1 MSSPLIAKEES
12 LEPPI
17 HIASVIA
24 HTRPEFSTATREW
37 LNALPYVEVHA
48 EGQGK
53 LVVVLETENE
63 RKIHELLDG
72 LSALPGALSAVLVYH
87 EIVGA

>member
-1 MSSPLIAKEES
+1 MLSPVIAKEKT

-17 HIASVIA
+17 HIASIIA
-24 HTRPEFSTATREW
+24 YTQLEFSAATKEW

-48 EGQGK
+48 EELGK

-63 RKIHELLDG
+63 RKIYELLEG
-72 LSALPGALSAVLVYH
+72 LAALPGALRAVLVYH
-87 EIVGA
+87 EIVEA